1 MVVDVSATEPDVNDN
16 LGWPT
21 PPWVEGP
28 RCQTCAHLWEDEAGR
43 LTCLLR
49 LAPSLG
55 AARSP
60 SEVVEA
66 VASCAASVNGVCAEW
81 EEYEE

>member
-21 PPWVEGP
+21 PPWEERP
-28 RCQTCAHLWEDEAGR
+28 CCQTCAHLWEDEAGR
-43 LTCLLR
+43 LTCLRR
-49 LAPSLG
+49 LAVALDG
-55 AARSP
+55 ARSP

-66 VASCAASVNGVCAEW
+66 VASCAASVDGVCAEW

>member
-28 RCQTCAHLWEDEAGR
+28 RCQTCAHLWEDEVGR

-49 LAPSLG
+49 LAPRLEG
-55 AARSP
+55 ARSP
-60 SEVVEA
+60 SEVIEA
-66 VASCAASVNGVCAEW
+66 VASCVTSVNGVCGKW
-81 EEYEE
+81 KEYEE

>member
-49 LAPSLG
+49 LAPRLEG
-55 AARSP
+55 ARSP

-66 VASCAASVNGVCAEW
+66 VASCATSVNGVCGKW

>member
-28 RCQTCAHLWEDEAGR
+28 RCQTCAHLWEDEVGR

-49 LAPSLG
+49 LAPRLEG
-55 AARSP
+55 ARSP
-60 SEVVEA
+60 AEVVEA
-66 VASCAASVNGVCAEW
+66 VASCATSVNGVCGKW
-81 EEYEE
+81 KEYEE